1 MVLNKVPVANFFKF
15 QGLFKRAR
23 GKSKMFV
30 GFLLLKTLSRNKI
43 GRNERNKLAGK
54 EQNRKVSNWL
64 ETPET

>member
-1 MVLNKVPVANFFKF
+1 MVLIKVPVAKFFRF

-43 GRNERNKLAGK
+43 VRNERNKSG
-54 EQNRKVSNWL
+54 RKG
-64 ETPET
+64 TK

>member
-1 MVLNKVPVANFFKF
+1 MVLIKVPVAKFFKF

-43 GRNERNKLAGK
+43 VRNERNKPG
-54 EQNRKVSNWL
+54 RKG
-64 ETPET
+64 TK